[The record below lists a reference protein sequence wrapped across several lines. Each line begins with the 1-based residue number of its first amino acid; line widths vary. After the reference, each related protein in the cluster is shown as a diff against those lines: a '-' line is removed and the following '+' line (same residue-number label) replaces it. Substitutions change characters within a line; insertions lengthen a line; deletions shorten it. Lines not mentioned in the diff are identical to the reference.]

1 MSYKIKFHTRWS
13 DFDANKHMRHT
24 AYNDYA
30 AESRLRFLTENGFGI
45 SVMEQHNIGPVLFQE
60 NTMFKREI
68 KLGEDIYIELF
79 LEAVSKQGER
89 FKLMHH
95 IYREDGVLAATISV
109 YLAWIDLS
117 KRKLTVPPKEILETL
132 KYMDKSPNFEEIVLK
147 SKK

>member
-30 AESRLRFLTENGFGI
+30 AEARLRFLTENGFGI
-45 SVMEQHNIGPVLFQE
+45 DIMEQKNIGPVLFSE
-60 NTMFKREI
+60 NTIFRREV
-68 KLGEDIYIELF
+68 KLGEDIYVELF
-79 LEAVSKQGER
+79 LEAASSKGER

-95 IYREDGVLAATISV
+95 IYRKDGVLAATISC

-117 KRKLTVPPKEILETL
+117 KRKLTTPPKEILKTL
-132 KYMDKSPNFEEIVLK
+132 EFMDKLPNFEEIVLG
-147 SKK
+147 